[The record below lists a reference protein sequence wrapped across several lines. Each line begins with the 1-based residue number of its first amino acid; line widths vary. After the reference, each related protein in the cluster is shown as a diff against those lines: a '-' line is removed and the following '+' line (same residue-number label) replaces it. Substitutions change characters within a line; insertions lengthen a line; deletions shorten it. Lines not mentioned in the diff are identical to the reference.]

1 MKRSSSWEREAM
13 VSSGRVIFFFWTSD
27 ERVETSLLKTK
38 WKERER
44 EGRREEREVIERDGD
59 TEKDI
64 DSNGMD

>member
-1 MKRSSSWEREAM
+1 M
-13 VSSGRVIFFFWTSD
+13 VSSGGVIFFFWTSD

-38 WKERER
+38 WKEREGRR
-44 EGRREEREVIERDGD
+44 EGERREEREVRERDGD